1 MKKNILLV
9 VALVLVVLS
18 ATQMDPSVLMAK
30 AQTSYWQQYCAGEVS
45 MTAVN
50 GGTMVTCSQSL
61 PTATNPAPTA
71 TSPAPTATNPAPTA
85 TNPAPTATHPAPT
98 APPSPSGNGI
108 LVDHN
113 SLALFEQIPQ
123 QYLAAARDLKVL
135 MSDRSVGGNFSEGLG
150 CLVANSFGQSPSFC
164 RKHYDGNIIRLY
176 NQTDMDA
183 GRVPAVISFQPS
195 LTLYDRSNWVY
206 EYKVGSWSELTCN
219 FIQSLA
225 PAHMDKD
232 VLSYQFSYL
241 NVLAGSDIDKF
252 WEDNANL
259 CDIYDLEAFIA
270 QHPEKTFI
278 FWTASLARGI
288 GTQEATDFNNRM
300 RQYARDHGKIL
311 FDFAAIESYTQS
323 GQPCYDNRDGVT
335 FTSPTNSTV
344 FENYANDGVQQP
356 AICQDYT
363 TETDGGHLGSSSGG
377 MIRTAKAFWVLMAE
391 VAGWRP

>member
-1 MKKNILLV
+1 MKKNILIVISLV
-9 VALVLVVLS
+9 IVILT
-18 ATQMDPSVLMAK
+18 ATQMNWRVLVAK
-30 AQTSYWQQYCAGEVS
+30 AQSSYWQQYCPGEVVL
-45 MTAVN
+45 TAVN
-50 GGTMVTCSQSL
+50 GGTLVTCNQIFPTATQSV

-71 TSPAPTATNPAPTA
+71 TRPASTATQSAPTATRPA
-85 TNPAPTATHPAPT
+85 
-98 APPSPSGNGI
+98 PSGNGI
-108 LVDHN
+108 VVDHN
-113 SLALFEQIPQ
+113 SVALFEQIPQ
-123 QYLAAARDLKVL
+123 QYLNTARSLRVL

-164 RKHYDGNIIRLY
+164 RKHYDNNTIRLY
-176 NQTDMDA
+176 NQADMDA

-195 LTLYDRSNWVY
+195 TTLYNRSNWVY
-206 EYKVGSWSELTCN
+206 EYKVGTWSELTCN

-241 NVLAGSDIDKF
+241 NVMAGSDIHKF
-252 WEDNANL
+252 WDNNANL

-278 FWTASLARGI
+278 FWTTSLARGI

-323 GQPCYDNRDGVT
+323 GQPCYDNRDGVA
-335 FTSPTNSTV
+335 FTSPTNGAY
-344 FENYANDGVQQP
+344 ENFANDGVTHP

-363 TETDGGHLGSSSGG
+363 TEPDGGHLGASSGG
-377 MIRTAKAFWVLMAE
+377 MIRTAKAFWVLMAQI
-391 VAGWRP
+391 AGWQP